1 MDNDERMV
9 ESTAETQRPSA
20 ADVSGAEFFFFRMQ
34 SSWCATKYMGS
45 LSAGDR
51 PNTWKAF
58 RGFFSLTARN
68 PEFRKYARKISPSP
82 GTLRQFFRYLG
93 YGLYVGRKV

>member
-9 ESTAETQRPSA
+9 EGTAETQRPSA